1 MDRDAH
7 FQRLLLTH
15 PMIKTK
21 SHLSLKLPVKGAPL
35 HVPPRVTQ
43 RREMLS
49 LRRQWFILSL
59 ISLSPQLRSPS
70 TKWRKNIRSP
80 SKEPHVYNGLRPGSP
95 KGIINDAAVS
105 TPLPCSLQ
113 RYLPFWLGQTRG
125 LLASVCHSTLNR
137 VPLHT
142 FYHLPHDPGYKST

>member
-1 MDRDAH
+1 MNALQVPQQGNYG
-7 FQRLLLTH
+7 QRCPFPAPASNTSH
-15 PMIKTK
+15 DKTK
-21 SHLSLKLPVKGAPL
+21 FHLSLKLPVKGAPL

-80 SKEPHVYNGLRPGSP
+80 SKEPHVYNGVRPGSP
-95 KGIINDAAVS
+95 RG
-105 TPLPCSLQ
+105 SLM
-113 RYLPFWLGQTRG
+113 
-125 LLASVCHSTLNR
+125 TLQS
-137 VPLHT
+137 
-142 FYHLPHDPGYKST
+142 LPHCHVAFSDTFHFGLGRPEAC